1 MAQQRTP
8 PQQRNSSL
16 PRPPESAPGANP
28 SKVSGAAK
36 PPEASSKSSGASAP
50 KPTETSSKP
59 PEASG
64 KPPEASGK
72 PQGAVSG
79 KAPEASRKPS
89 GSGTSN
95 LKDVLDELGAASEAA
110 RLQLHLLA
118 LEARQRTGELSARLE
133 NVERGLDRGFHQALA
148 TAAERARQLSK
159 TLQAS
164 FAGGAPQKSAQIRVG
179 AVMTDDVQVC
189 SPEDPLYRPAQA
201 MWEGD
206 CGCVPVVDASG
217 RVCGVITDRD
227 ICMAA
232 YTKGLPL
239 NSIRVAEVMSRHV
252 HACNPEDT
260 LERAIGMMADAEVRR
275 LLVVAEDGKLRG
287 IVSLADVAHGAALLG
302 HHEAEAIVFRL
313 LGALSKPRASAK
325 HQILAAE

>member
-28 SKVSGAAK
+28 SKVSGAAR
-36 PPEASSKSSGASAP
+36 PPEASSKPAGATKS
-50 KPTETSSKP
+50 
-59 PEASG
+59 PEASSKSPG
-64 KPPEASGK
+64 PSVAKPSEAS
-72 PQGAVSG
+72 A
-79 KAPEASRKPS
+79 KPS
-89 GSGTSN
+89 GSTSN

-118 LEARQRTGELSARLE
+118 VEARQRTGELSARLE
-133 NVERGLDRGFHQALA
+133 HVERGLDRGFHQALA

-164 FAGGAPQKSAQIRVG
+164 FTGGAAQKSGQIRVG
-179 AVMTDDVQVC
+179 AVMTDDVHVC
-189 SPEDPLYRPAQA
+189 SPEDPLYRPAQI

-206 CGCVPVVDASG
+206 CGSVPVVDSG
-217 RVCGVITDRD
+217 RVCGIVTDRD

-239 NSIRVAEVMSRHV
+239 NAIRVADVMSRHV
-252 HACNPEDT
+252 HRCAPDDT
-260 LERAIGMMADAEVRR
+260 LERAIGIMAEAEVRR
-275 LLVVAEDGKLRG
+275 LLVISDDGKLCG

-313 LGALSKPRASAK
+313 LGALSKPRGGAK
-325 HQILAAE
+325 HHILAAE